1 MEAIAWSKFR
11 RKPEETADLA
21 RTEPVALTFARGE
34 DLILMSRREW
44 SSLVETL
51 YVLSDPRDAA
61 DLRQAL
67 EDVKAGRTV
76 TVDPDAL

>member
-11 RKPEETADLA
+11 RNPKASVELA
-21 RTEPVALTFARGE
+21 RTEPVTLTFAEGE
-34 DLILMSRREW
+34 DLVLMSRRELA
-44 SSLVETL
+44 SIMETL

-61 DLRQAL
+61 DLRRAL

-76 TVDPDAL
+76 RVNINEL

>member
-11 RKPEETADLA
+11 RKPEQMADLA
-21 RTEPVALTFARGE
+21 RTEPVALTFTEGE
-34 DLILMSRREW
+34 DLLLMSRREW

-67 EDVKAGRTV
+67 EDVKAGRTA
-76 TVDPDAL
+76 DAL